1 MIMKDV
7 KVDRI
12 LMSAMKEFSK
22 HGYKK
27 TSINSIVED
36 AGVSKGLLFYHFK
49 NKKNL
54 YIHLVKYIT
63 EIYAKEVSSRF
74 DLTTT
79 DFIEMVK
86 HTNRVKI
93 ELESKYPYSLD
104 FYSSVLNEEVRFK
117 ELDDF
122 MKESMNFSNYELYNH
137 VVNNTDQSVFKEG
150 IDILTA
156 LKVSTWVAEGYV
168 AEGKFKDISSINE
181 HLDEFENLLRTL
193 LYK

>member
-1 MIMKDV
+1 MKDS
-7 KVDRI
+7 KVDKI

-49 NKKNL
+49 SKKDL
-54 YIHLVKYIT
+54 YIYLVKYIT
-63 EIYAKEVSSRF
+63 EVYEKEVSGRF
-74 DLTTT
+74 DLTVT

-86 HTNRVKI
+86 KTNRVKI
-93 ELESKYPYSLD
+93 ELESKYPYSLG

-117 ELDDF
+117 ELYDF
-122 MKESMNFSNYELYNH
+122 IEESMKLSNHRLYEHILK
-137 VVNNTDQSVFKEG
+137 NTDQSLFKDG
-150 IDILTA
+150 VDIITA
-156 LKVSTWVAEGYV
+156 LKVSSWVAKGYV
-168 AEGKFKDISSINE
+168 EEGKFKDINSINE
-181 HLDEFENLLRTL
+181 NLDSFERLLRTL